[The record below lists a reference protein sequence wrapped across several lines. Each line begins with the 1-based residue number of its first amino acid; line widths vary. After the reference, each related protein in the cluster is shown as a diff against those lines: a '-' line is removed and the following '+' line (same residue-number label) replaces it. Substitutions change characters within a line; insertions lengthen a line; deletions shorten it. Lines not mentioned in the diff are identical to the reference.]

1 MNGDERINVLENF
14 MEVICGNMEVST
26 GMYEVGGVVQTHIY
40 IYIYTSFLSRLGM
53 DSTKSWKVLRD
64 FGSY

>member
-26 GMYEVGGVVQTHIY
+26 GMYEVGGVVQTHTH
-40 IYIYTSFLSRLGM
+40 IYIYTLLS
-53 DSTKSWKVLRD
+53 
-64 FGSY
+64 

>member
-1 MNGDERINVLENF
+1 MNGDERINVLGNF

-26 GMYEVGGVVQTHIY
+26 GMYEVVGVVQTHI
-40 IYIYTSFLSRLGM
+40 SFLSRLAM